1 MGEFSSIIA
10 TEFKLVLLAAWQASQ
25 SRDRLL
31 KQGIATQPADWEDG
45 RQEFQRT
52 FFPRVRVQ
60 ASFIR
65 KLKVLVAPSYPIVCH
80 PMDCSPPACSVHR
93 ILQARILEWFAIPF
107 SRGSSQPRDQTQVS
121 HFAGGFFYQRSHQGS
136 PRRLEWVA
144 CPFSSRSSRTRVL
157 LHCRQI
163 LYQLSYQGSP
173 DRKSTR
179 LNSSHVF

>member
-10 TEFKLVLLAAWQASQ
+10 TESKLVLLAAWQANQ

-31 KQGIATQPADWEDG
+31 EQGIATQPADWEDG

-65 KLKVLVAPSYPIVCH
+65 KLKVLVARSYPTVCH

-107 SRGSSQPRDQTQVS
+107 SGGSSQPRNRSWVS
-121 HFAGGFFYQRSHQGS
+121 HTVDRFFTIWSKGSRQSPGSGQTLEGMDVLVSSLLQPFPDEPVGIFA
-136 PRRLEWVA
+136 V
-144 CPFSSRSSRTRVL
+144 
-157 LHCRQI
+157 
-163 LYQLSYQGSP
+163 SYT
-173 DRKSTR
+173 KA
-179 LNSSHVF
+179 F